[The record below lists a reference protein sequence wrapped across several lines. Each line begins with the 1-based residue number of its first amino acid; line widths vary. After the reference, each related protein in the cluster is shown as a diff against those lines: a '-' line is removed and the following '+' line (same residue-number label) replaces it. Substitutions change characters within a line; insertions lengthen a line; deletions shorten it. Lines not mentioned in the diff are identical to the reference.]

1 MAVATNETAR
11 APRWITGVELATMH
25 VEPREQLIQGL
36 LPAEGC
42 TLLAADAK
50 AGKSTLSLELCRAVC
65 TGTPALEALAAQEGG
80 ALFWMADD
88 TARDRFVLNYQR
100 TFQNE
105 PLPNFEVFLERLP
118 LYGGGFDLLR
128 TALERTRA
136 RLVIIDCLTAVRNA
150 RDQADDFVQ
159 QEYDE
164 LRDLSEIGREFH
176 CCIVVI
182 HHLSSGRRASGPN
195 PFIGMAGSFALTG
208 GADGLVTIGLFSM
221 TRRERIVTAVHR
233 DGLPTRFLYAMDATT
248 GRLFWMGPDEWVS
261 CWDDVMQAY
270 RTMQGST
277 FDGKELGEALGIS
290 DRAGR
295 AKLARWRAAGLI
307 EDVGGKKHSWAST
320 LVDVM
325 RRLLVKLEVGD
336 ENAVGK
342 VRGQVAG

>member
-1 MAVATNETAR
+1 MAVAVNETAR

-25 VEPREQLIQGL
+25 IEPREQLIQGL

-42 TLLAADAK
+42 VLLAADPK
-50 AGKSTLSLELCRAVC
+50 AGKSTLCLELCRAVC
-65 TGTPALEALAAQEGG
+65 TGTPALETLTAQQGG

-88 TARDRFVLNYQR
+88 TARDRFVLNYQK

-105 PLPNFEVFLERLP
+105 PLLNFEVFLDRQT

-128 TALERTRA
+128 TALERTCA
-136 RLVIIDCLTAVRNA
+136 RLAIIDCLTAVRNS
-150 RDQADDFVQ
+150 RDEADDFVQ

-164 LRDLSEIGREFH
+164 LRDLSTIGREFH

-182 HHLSSGRRASGPN
+182 HHLSSSRRASGPN

-208 GADGLVTIGLFSM
+208 GADGLVTLGLFSM

-233 DGLPTRFLYAMDATT
+233 DGLPTRFLYAMDATN
-248 GRLFWMGPDEWVS
+248 GRLFWVGPDEWVS
-261 CWDDVMQAY
+261 HWDDIVQAY
-270 RTMQGST
+270 RTLQGST

-295 AKLARWRAAGLI
+295 AKLARWRTAGLV
-307 EDVGGKKHSWAST
+307 EDVGGKKHVWAHA

-325 RRLLVKLEVGD
+325 RRLLAKPEVR
-336 ENAVGK
+336 V
-342 VRGQVAG
+342 

>member
-11 APRWITGVELATMH
+11 APRWISGVELATMH
-25 VEPREQLIQGL
+25 VEPREQLIEGL
-36 LPAEGC
+36 LPSEGC
-42 TLLAADAK
+42 VLLAADAK
-50 AGKSTLSLELCRAVC
+50 AGKSTLCLELCRAVC
-65 TGTPALEALAAQEGG
+65 TGSALY
-80 ALFWMADD
+80 WMADD
-88 TARDRFVLNYQR
+88 VARDRFVRNYQR

-105 PLPNFEVFLERLP
+105 PLPNFQVFLERLP

-150 RDQADDFVQ
+150 RDEADDFVR

-164 LRDLSEIGREFH
+164 LRDLSAIGREFH

-221 TRRERIVTAVHR
+221 TRRERTVTAVHR
-233 DGLPTRFLYAMDATT
+233 DGLPTHFLYAMDATT
-248 GRLFWMGPDEWVS
+248 GRLFWVGPEEWVS
-261 CWDDVMQAY
+261 CWNDVVQAY
-270 RTMQGST
+270 HAMQGST
-277 FDGKELGEALGIS
+277 FDGSQLGEALAIS

-295 AKLARWRAAGLI
+295 AKLARWRAAGLV
-307 EDVGGKKHSWAST
+307 EDVGGKKHVWAST
-320 LVDVM
+320 LMDVM
-325 RRLLVKLEVGD
+325 QRLLAKREV
-336 ENAVGK
+336 
-342 VRGQVAG
+342 R